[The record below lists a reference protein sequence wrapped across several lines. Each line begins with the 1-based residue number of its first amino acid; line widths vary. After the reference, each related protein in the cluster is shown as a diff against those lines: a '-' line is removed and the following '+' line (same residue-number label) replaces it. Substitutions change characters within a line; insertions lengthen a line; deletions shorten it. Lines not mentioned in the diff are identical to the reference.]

1 MSGNSRDAHGLQQ
14 EVVANHRE
22 FAAVH
27 GYTYW
32 WERGSKVSQYGLQP
46 YWTKI
51 AMLRERMAVSPDE
64 EFFVWVD
71 DDIVLT
77 NHRVQDMFA
86 HALHAHPSSSI
97 IVTQDASKW
106 HSVNTGVMI
115 VRNDARARGLLAEL
129 WRRATAVRADG
140 VSLGF
145 DSQRHCLHEQ
155 QALQEMLAERVPG
168 IAAVRQR
175 QESADQG
182 PADPRLEPH
191 SRPSFN
197 LNTFLRWSHYDD
209 ERGLAQR
216 FTDDGLWTKWRPG
229 DFAGHCSGMSRVRR
243 GICVH
248 ALLNAVQK

>member
-1 MSGNSRDAHGLQQ
+1 M
-14 EVVANHRE
+14 
-22 FAAVH
+22 
-27 GYTYW
+27 
-32 WERGSKVSQYGLQP
+32 
-46 YWTKI
+46 
-51 AMLRERMAVSPDE
+51 
-64 EFFVWVD
+64 WVD

-182 PADPRLEPH
+182 PADPRLEP
-191 SRPSFN
+191 RPSFN

-216 FTDDGLWTKWRPG
+216 FTDDGLWCVAPHHTSTCPRAGTWGHVPILHRFEPRLRYGSRELTPLHDCVTVHRTKWRPG